1 MKDYI
6 RSKDYRKFIEE
17 NGVIVSDW
25 DKATLIYHAPG
36 MSHTEKT
43 FALLELKKRTEDP
56 NLQRQI
62 TERLDR
68 DHRFYEAYK
77 QCNGNAYY
85 KLSVPYEGRYSTEG
99 IYLSFEAAY
108 LDGKKEGD
116 PFRIE
121 KALLACKK
129 QAGDT
134 DGVFG
139 AVEFDEQGYLH
150 KKLWL
155 YEKNK
160 GLDFEQNETGVKN
173 RFEDRYV
180 DLPLL
185 YRQGDIVHIV
195 GTDLLGIVDGPKDD
209 AEEEKY
215 CDLARKGDY
224 SDFQVAVN
232 LMFNGNKYLSVFSHE
247 HVCPTELEYA
257 TLDEGDPRK
266 GFLEYIKQVL
276 YERESNTLFSGTG
289 RKPERIREILT
300 KIEIVWKQYPDMR
313 LGQLLLNVCGNC
325 DFFSMEDEELL
336 KRLQYNQF
344 PIEESD

>member
-1 MKDYI
+1 M
-6 RSKDYRKFIEE
+6 
-17 NGVIVSDW
+17 W
-25 DKATLIYHAPG
+25 
-36 MSHTEKT
+36 
-43 FALLELKKRTEDP
+43 
-56 NLQRQI
+56 
-62 TERLDR
+62 
-68 DHRFYEAYK
+68 
-77 QCNGNAYY
+77 
-85 KLSVPYEGRYSTEG
+85 
-99 IYLSFEAAY
+99 
-108 LDGKKEGD
+108 
-116 PFRIE
+116 
-121 KALLACKK
+121 
-129 QAGDT
+129 
-134 DGVFG
+134 
-139 AVEFDEQGYLH
+139 LH
-150 KKLWL
+150 
-155 YEKNK
+155 EKNE

-195 GTDLLGIVDGPKDD
+195 GTELLGIVDGPMDD

-257 TLDEGDPRK
+257 ALDEGDPRK

-276 YERESNTLFSGTG
+276 YEREAKTLFSGTG
-289 RKPERIREILT
+289 RKPERIRKVLT
-300 KIEIVWKQYPDMR
+300 KLEIVWKQYPDMR

-344 PIEESD
+344 PIEEPD

>member
-1 MKDYI
+1 M
-6 RSKDYRKFIEE
+6 
-17 NGVIVSDW
+17 G
-25 DKATLIYHAPG
+25 
-36 MSHTEKT
+36 TE
-43 FALLELKKRTEDP
+43 
-56 NLQRQI
+56 
-62 TERLDR
+62 
-68 DHRFYEAYK
+68 
-77 QCNGNAYY
+77 
-85 KLSVPYEGRYSTEG
+85 
-99 IYLSFEAAY
+99 
-108 LDGKKEGD
+108 
-116 PFRIE
+116 
-121 KALLACKK
+121 
-129 QAGDT
+129 
-134 DGVFG
+134 
-139 AVEFDEQGYLH
+139 
-150 KKLWL
+150 
-155 YEKNK
+155 
-160 GLDFEQNETGVKN
+160 
-173 RFEDRYV
+173 
-180 DLPLL
+180 
-185 YRQGDIVHIV
+185 
-195 GTDLLGIVDGPKDD
+195 LLGIVDGPMDD

-300 KIEIVWKQYPDMR
+300 KLEIVWKQYPDMR